1 MLWQSSKKM
10 SKQPQ
15 GVSER
20 FRKKINASFCG
31 FIRFLRVGERWKKKA
46 KKGLSSVGKLFR
58 IMSRAALCS
67 AELYS
72 TYFLFSKNVDLKTE
86 LSFYHC
92 SLHCTKLELCEVALG
107 WFSGIC
113 FCF

>member
-1 MLWQSSKKM
+1 M

-15 GVSER
+15 GVS
-20 FRKKINASFCG
+20 G
-31 FIRFLRVGERWKKKA
+31 RFLKKNKCFFFGFYPLFGWVSVGKKKA

-58 IMSRAALCS
+58 IMSWAALCS

-72 TYFLFSKNVDLKTE
+72 TYFLFSKNVDLKRK
-86 LSFYHC
+86 LSIYHC